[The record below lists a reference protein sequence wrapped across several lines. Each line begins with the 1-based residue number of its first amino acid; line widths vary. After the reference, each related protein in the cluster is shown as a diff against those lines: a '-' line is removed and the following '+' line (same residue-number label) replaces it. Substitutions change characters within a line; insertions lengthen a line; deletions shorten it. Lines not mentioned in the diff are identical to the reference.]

1 MGERAFVRLDGSV
14 FLGWFGAWLRRN
26 RPALWNFY
34 SRCGR
39 ARYQR
44 RRGQNHNWRSRFGP
58 SVVQRALRTDST
70 LPQRRGC
77 WHVGAPSS
85 LRMVG
90 LVTAIILIPLLGAVA
105 VCTWPPTSAEATA
118 GRLRN
123 GRPIALMFNVISSG
137 CALALW
143 RNFDGTV
150 TGLQFAERHAWIPA
164 INAEYLVGVD
174 GLSLLLVLLTSLIIP
189 FALLAQPAP
198 DGSRAFYATILVMQ
212 SALYGTFT
220 AQNFVLWFLFYEMS
234 LIPGFLLIKIW
245 GGENRDRAAT
255 KFFLYTFLGSV
266 AMLLSFLAIYFA
278 RGTFDFAALAGLGK
292 SGLLTGNVAWL
303 AFAGIFVGLAVK
315 VPLFPFHTWLPDAY
329 QTAPTGVSMVLT
341 GVLSKM
347 GVYGFVRL
355 LLPLFPIEIKVVR
368 PWLLGLAICSIVFAS
383 LAAWAQS
390 DLKRM
395 VAYLSINHLGYCML
409 GLFVITATTV
419 RPAVE
424 MQAALS
430 GVFMQIFN
438 HGITAA
444 ALFYYVGLLE
454 QRRGLRGI
462 NDFGGLMQRTPLLC
476 GWMSVA
482 MFSSLG
488 LPGLNGFIGEFL
500 IFKGSFAIAASFT
513 AVAVIGLLVT
523 AIVFA
528 RAMQALFSGPL
539 TESCSAFPDLGR
551 TEKVVVVPVTLL
563 MLAIGLAPQF
573 VFNIINTT
581 VIQMTRLLS

>member
-1 MGERAFVRLDGSV
+1 MIT
-14 FLGWFGAWLRRN
+14 
-26 RPALWNFY
+26 AL
-34 SRCGR
+34 
-39 ARYQR
+39 
-44 RRGQNHNWRSRFGP
+44 
-58 SVVQRALRTDST
+58 
-70 LPQRRGC
+70 
-77 WHVGAPSS
+77 
-85 LRMVG
+85 
-90 LVTAIILIPLLGAVA
+90 ILIPLLGVFA
-105 VCTWPPTSAEATA
+105 VCVWPHTDA
-118 GRLRN
+118 
-123 GRPIALMFNVISSG
+123 RPIALIFNAITATL
-137 CALALW
+137 ALMLW
-143 RNFDGTV
+143 RNFDAIA
-150 TGLQFAERHAWIPA
+150 TGLQMVERHTWIPA
-164 INAEYLVGVD
+164 IGAEYLVGVD
-174 GLSLLLVLLTSLIIP
+174 GLSLLLVLLTSIIIP
-189 FALLAQPAP
+189 FAFLVQRMDRGFCALM
-198 DGSRAFYATILVMQ
+198 LVMQ

-234 LIPGFLLIKIW
+234 LIPAFLLIKIW

-266 AMLLSFLAIYFA
+266 AMLLSFLGIYFA
-278 RGTFDFAALAGLGK
+278 KGTFDFAQLAGLGK
-292 SGLLTGNVAWL
+292 QGLLNGSVAWL
-303 AFAGIFVGLAVK
+303 AFAGIFLGLAVK

-329 QTAPTGVSMVLT
+329 ETAPVGVSMVLT

-355 LLPLFPIEIKVVR
+355 LLPLFPSEIKILA
-368 PWLLGLAICSIVFAS
+368 PWLLGLAVCSIVFAS

-409 GLFVITATTV
+409 GLFAVTATTV

-500 IFKGSFAIAASFT
+500 IFKGSFAVAASFT

-523 AIVFA
+523 AIVLA
-528 RAMQALFSGPL
+528 RAIQTLFSGPL
-539 TESCSAFPDLGR
+539 ADSCSAFPDLVR
-551 TEKVVVVPVTLL
+551 SEKLVVVPVTLL
-563 MLAIGLAPQF
+563 MLAIGIAPQF
-573 VFNIINTT
+573 VFNIFNAT

>member
-1 MGERAFVRLDGSV
+1 MAGMIT
-14 FLGWFGAWLRRN
+14 
-26 RPALWNFY
+26 AL
-34 SRCGR
+34 
-39 ARYQR
+39 
-44 RRGQNHNWRSRFGP
+44 
-58 SVVQRALRTDST
+58 
-70 LPQRRGC
+70 
-77 WHVGAPSS
+77 
-85 LRMVG
+85 
-90 LVTAIILIPLLGAVA
+90 ILIPLFGAFA
-105 VCTWPPTSAEATA
+105 VCVWPHTNA
-118 GRLRN
+118 
-123 GRPIALMFNVISSG
+123 RPIALIFNAITATLVFM
-137 CALALW
+137 LW
-143 RNFDGTV
+143 RNFDANA
-150 TGLQFAERHAWIPA
+150 TGLQMVERHVWIPA
-164 INAEYLVGVD
+164 IGAEYLVGID
-174 GLSLLLVLLTSLIIP
+174 GLSLLLVLLTSIIIP
-189 FALLAQPAP
+189 FA
-198 DGSRAFYATILVMQ
+198 FLVQRMDRGFCALMLVTQ

-234 LIPGFLLIKIW
+234 LIPAFLLIKIW

-266 AMLLSFLAIYFA
+266 AMLLSFLGIYFA
-278 RGTFDFAALAGLGK
+278 KGTFDFAQLAGLGK
-292 SGLLTGNVAWL
+292 QGLLSGNVAWL
-303 AFAGIFVGLAVK
+303 AFAGIFLGLAVK

-329 QTAPTGVSMVLT
+329 ETAPVGVSMVLT

-355 LLPLFPIEIKVVR
+355 LLPLFPNEIKILA

-462 NDFGGLMQRTPLLC
+462 DDFGGLMQRTPLLC

-500 IFKGSFAIAASFT
+500 IFKGSFALAASFT

>member
-1 MGERAFVRLDGSV
+1 MIT
-14 FLGWFGAWLRRN
+14 
-26 RPALWNFY
+26 AL
-34 SRCGR
+34 
-39 ARYQR
+39 
-44 RRGQNHNWRSRFGP
+44 
-58 SVVQRALRTDST
+58 
-70 LPQRRGC
+70 
-77 WHVGAPSS
+77 
-85 LRMVG
+85 
-90 LVTAIILIPLLGAVA
+90 ILIPLFGAFA
-105 VCTWPPTSAEATA
+105 VCVWPHTNA
-118 GRLRN
+118 
-123 GRPIALMFNVISSG
+123 RPIALIFNAITATLVFM
-137 CALALW
+137 LW
-143 RNFDGTV
+143 RNFDANA
-150 TGLQFAERHAWIPA
+150 TGLQMVERHVWIPA
-164 INAEYLVGVD
+164 IGAEYLVGID
-174 GLSLLLVLLTSLIIP
+174 GLSLLLVLLTSIIIP
-189 FALLAQPAP
+189 FA
-198 DGSRAFYATILVMQ
+198 FLVQRMDRGFCALMLVTQ

-234 LIPGFLLIKIW
+234 LIPAFLLIKIW

-266 AMLLSFLAIYFA
+266 AMLLSFLGIYFA
-278 RGTFDFAALAGLGK
+278 KGTFDFAQLAGLGK
-292 SGLLTGNVAWL
+292 QGLLSGNVAWL
-303 AFAGIFVGLAVK
+303 AFAGIFLGLAVK

-329 QTAPTGVSMVLT
+329 ETAPVGVSMVLT

-355 LLPLFPIEIKVVR
+355 LLPLFPNEIKILA

-462 NDFGGLMQRTPLLC
+462 DDFGGLMQRTPLLC

-500 IFKGSFAIAASFT
+500 IFKGSFALAASFT

>member
-1 MGERAFVRLDGSV
+1 
-14 FLGWFGAWLRRN
+14 
-26 RPALWNFY
+26 
-34 SRCGR
+34 
-39 ARYQR
+39 
-44 RRGQNHNWRSRFGP
+44 
-58 SVVQRALRTDST
+58 
-70 LPQRRGC
+70 
-77 WHVGAPSS
+77 
-85 LRMVG
+85 MVG

-105 VCTWPPTSAEATA
+105 VCTWPPASGEATA

-123 GRPIALMFNVISSG
+123 GRPIALMFNIISAG

-143 RNFDGTV
+143 RNFDATA
-150 TGLQFAERHAWIPA
+150 TGLQFVERHAWIPA

-198 DGSRAFYATILVMQ
+198 DGSRAFYAIMLIMQ

-266 AMLLSFLAIYFA
+266 AMLLAFLGIYFA
-278 RGTFDFAALAGLGK
+278 KGSFDFVKLAELARSGPLLNGKLG
-292 SGLLTGNVAWL
+292 WI
-303 AFAGIFVGLAVK
+303 AFAGIFLGLAVK

-329 QTAPTGVSMVLT
+329 ETAPTGVSMVLT

-347 GVYGFVRL
+347 GVYGFIRL
-355 LLPLFPIEIKVVR
+355 LLPLFPREIQALG
-368 PWLLGLAICSIVFAS
+368 PWLLGLAVCSIVFSS

-409 GLFVITATTV
+409 GLFAVTASPVVAAKIDTH
-419 RPAVE
+419 
-424 MQAALS
+424 AALS

-476 GWMSVA
+476 GWM
-482 MFSSLG
+482 
-488 LPGLNGFIGEFL
+488 
-500 IFKGSFAIAASFT
+500 
-513 AVAVIGLLVT
+513 
-523 AIVFA
+523 
-528 RAMQALFSGPL
+528 
-539 TESCSAFPDLGR
+539 
-551 TEKVVVVPVTLL
+551 
-563 MLAIGLAPQF
+563 
-573 VFNIINTT
+573 
-581 VIQMTRLLS
+581 

>member
-1 MGERAFVRLDGSV
+1 
-14 FLGWFGAWLRRN
+14 
-26 RPALWNFY
+26 
-34 SRCGR
+34 
-39 ARYQR
+39 
-44 RRGQNHNWRSRFGP
+44 
-58 SVVQRALRTDST
+58 
-70 LPQRRGC
+70 
-77 WHVGAPSS
+77 
-85 LRMVG
+85 MVG
-90 LVTAIILIPLLGAVA
+90 LISALIMVPLVGALVLFTAPA
-105 VCTWPPTSAEATA
+105 
-118 GRLRN
+118 RN
-123 GRPIALMFNVISSG
+123 ARPIALLFN
-137 CALALW
+137 ALAALDALVLW
-143 RNFDGTV
+143 RHFDIWAG
-150 TGLQFAERHAWIPA
+150 GLQLVERHTWIPA
-164 INAEYLVGVD
+164 IGAEYLLGID
-174 GLSLLLVLLTSLIIP
+174 GLSLLLILLTSLIFP
-189 FALLAQPAP
+189 FAFLAQRMDRGFCALM
-198 DGSRAFYATILVMQ
+198 LVMQ

-234 LIPGFLLIKIW
+234 LIPAFLLIKIW

-266 AMLLSFLAIYFA
+266 AMLLSFLGIYFA
-278 RGTFDFAALAGLGK
+278 KGTFDFAALAGLGK
-292 SGLLTGNVAWL
+292 SGLLRGNLAWVA
-303 AFAGIFVGLAVK
+303 FPGIFVGLGVE

-329 QTAPTGVSMVLT
+329 EAAPTGAAMVLT
-341 GVLSKM
+341 GALSKM

-355 LLPLFPIEIKVVR
+355 LLPLFPNEIRIVG
-368 PWLLGLAICSIVFAS
+368 PWLLGLAVCSIVFAS

-513 AVAVIGLLVT
+513 AVAVLGLLFT
-523 AIVFA
+523 AIVFM

-539 TESCSAFPDLGR
+539 AESCNAFPDLLLG
-551 TEKVVVVPVTLL
+551 EKWIIVPVTLL
-563 MLAIGLAPQF
+563 MFALGIAPQIA
-573 VFNIINTT
+573 FNIFNTT
-581 VIQMTRLLS
+581 VIQMARLF

>member
-1 MGERAFVRLDGSV
+1 MIT
-14 FLGWFGAWLRRN
+14 
-26 RPALWNFY
+26 AL
-34 SRCGR
+34 
-39 ARYQR
+39 
-44 RRGQNHNWRSRFGP
+44 
-58 SVVQRALRTDST
+58 
-70 LPQRRGC
+70 
-77 WHVGAPSS
+77 
-85 LRMVG
+85 
-90 LVTAIILIPLLGAVA
+90 ILIPLFGAFA
-105 VCTWPPTSAEATA
+105 VCVWPHTNA
-118 GRLRN
+118 
-123 GRPIALMFNVISSG
+123 RPIALIFNAITATLVFM
-137 CALALW
+137 LW
-143 RNFDGTV
+143 RNFDATA
-150 TGLQFAERHAWIPA
+150 TGLQMVERHVWIPA
-164 INAEYLVGVD
+164 IGAEYLVGID
-174 GLSLLLVLLTSLIIP
+174 GLSLLLVLLTSIIIP
-189 FALLAQPAP
+189 FA
-198 DGSRAFYATILVMQ
+198 FLVQRMDRGFCALMLVTQ

-234 LIPGFLLIKIW
+234 LIPAFLLIKIW

-255 KFFLYTFLGSV
+255 NFFLYTFLGSV
-266 AMLLSFLAIYFA
+266 AMLLSFLGIYFA
-278 RGTFDFAALAGLGK
+278 KGTFDFAQLAGLGK
-292 SGLLTGNVAWL
+292 QGLLSGNVAWL
-303 AFAGIFVGLAVK
+303 AFAGIFLGLAVK

-329 QTAPTGVSMVLT
+329 ETAPVGVSMVLT

-355 LLPLFPIEIKVVR
+355 LLPLFPNEIKILA
-368 PWLLGLAICSIVFAS
+368 PWLLGLAVCSIVFAS